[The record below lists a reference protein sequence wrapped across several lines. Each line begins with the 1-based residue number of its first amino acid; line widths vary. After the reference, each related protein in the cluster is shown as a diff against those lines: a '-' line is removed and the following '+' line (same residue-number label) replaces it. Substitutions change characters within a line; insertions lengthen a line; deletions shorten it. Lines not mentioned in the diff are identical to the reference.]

1 MSAAGPPEARTPP
14 LGAAQQLQTKARRHH
29 DAARPQ
35 SSDAA
40 AAAPAFM
47 TSVGR
52 TWFAGLAFFV
62 GGTGAGW
69 LSARLNPG
77 GATIADL
84 FR

>member
-1 MSAAGPPEARTPP
+1 
-14 LGAAQQLQTKARRHH
+14 
-29 DAARPQ
+29 
-35 SSDAA
+35 
-40 AAAPAFM
+40 M

-77 GATIADL
+77 GATIADS